1 MRINKYAN
9 ELNSQIRIDLQIRNN
24 TEQEPITIL
33 AETDFRNQKRRF
45 GIKNGDRQRHVYVV
59 GKTGTGKTTLLENMA
74 KQDIQLGRGLAIVD
88 PHGEFAEKMIDF
100 VPSSRINDVIYFNPA
115 DIDFPVAFNVME
127 QVDAEHRHLVASGL
141 VGVFKKIWAES
152 WGPRLEY
159 VLRNAVLAL
168 LEYPGATLL
177 GIMRLLVDKEYRAKV
192 MEKVKDPVVK
202 SFWVDEFSKYKGNFE
217 VEAISPIQNKVGQFL
232 TNPLIRNIVGQTKST
247 IDPRKAMDEGKIMI
261 LNLSKG
267 LIGEDASALLGAMM
281 ITKIQLAAMSRV
293 NIPENERKE
302 FYLYVDEFQNFA
314 TDSFANILSEAR
326 KYRLGLI
333 LAHQYIGQ
341 LISDSGTRV
350 KDAVFGNV
358 GTMIVFRVGAED
370 AEFLEKEFSPEFM
383 ATDLVG
389 LGFAQVYLKLMIDGF
404 ASRPFSATTLP
415 PIQREE
421 KSHRE
426 KIIKVSRERYSGLS
440 RQEVEEKI
448 ARWSG
453 MMEENDGERDNRNSM
468 RNNQSPTQYQS
479 RNQDQNRLANKP
491 SEPVYIDKCYEC
503 GKKVELNFKPD
514 GVRPVYCKDCLI
526 KVRAQTPA
534 GQPKPKM
541 EGSKKIVSEPV
552 LRETGPTISLGQA
565 TGRPAPDVASA
576 LSARD
581 LSQSPVG
588 TAGQK
593 AGQFRQ
599 RNDKK
604 PRPEL
609 NLDDLRSALND
620 VVKPENRAP
629 SNEQKKSMPQI
640 KAFSQKTPENQPSKS
655 NEVKDLKPGEE
666 AEL

>member
-1 MRINKYAN
+1 M
-9 ELNSQIRIDLQIRNN
+9 
-24 TEQEPITIL
+24 EQEPITII

-74 KQDIQLGRGLAIVD
+74 KQDIQQGRGLAIVD

-115 DIDFPVAFNVME
+115 DINFPIAFNVME

-177 GIMRLLVDKEYRAKV
+177 GIMRLLVDKDYRAKV

-341 LISDSGTRV
+341 LISDSSTRV

-389 LGFAQVYLKLMIDGF
+389 LGFAQIYLKLMIDGF

-426 KIIKVSRERYSGLS
+426 KIIKVSR
-440 RQEVEEKI
+440 
-448 ARWSG
+448 
-453 MMEENDGERDNRNSM
+453 
-468 RNNQSPTQYQS
+468 
-479 RNQDQNRLANKP
+479 
-491 SEPVYIDKCYEC
+491 
-503 GKKVELNFKPD
+503 
-514 GVRPVYCKDCLI
+514 
-526 KVRAQTPA
+526 
-534 GQPKPKM
+534 
-541 EGSKKIVSEPV
+541 
-552 LRETGPTISLGQA
+552 
-565 TGRPAPDVASA
+565 
-576 LSARD
+576 
-581 LSQSPVG
+581 
-588 TAGQK
+588 
-593 AGQFRQ
+593 
-599 RNDKK
+599 
-604 PRPEL
+604 
-609 NLDDLRSALND
+609 
-620 VVKPENRAP
+620 
-629 SNEQKKSMPQI
+629 
-640 KAFSQKTPENQPSKS
+640 
-655 NEVKDLKPGEE
+655 
-666 AEL
+666 

>member
-1 MRINKYAN
+1 MA
-9 ELNSQIRIDLQIRNN
+9 EQITLIG
-24 TEQEPITIL
+24 
-33 AETDFRNQKRRF
+33 ETDFRNQKRRF
-45 GIKNGDRQRHVYVV
+45 GIKDIDRQRHVYVV

-74 KQDIQLGRGLAIVD
+74 KQDIQSGKGLAIVD

-100 VPSSRINDVIYFNPA
+100 VPSSRVNDVIYFNPA
-115 DIDFPVAFNVME
+115 DLDFPIAFNVME
-127 QVDAEHRHLVASGL
+127 KVDLEHRHLVASGL

-168 LEYPGATLL
+168 LEYPGSTLL

-192 MEKVKDPVVK
+192 MEKVKDPVVR

-232 TNPLIRNIVGQTKST
+232 SNPMIRNIVGQTKST

-281 ITKIQLAAMSRV
+281 ITKLQLAAMSRV
-293 NIPENERKE
+293 DTPENERKE

-341 LISDSGTRV
+341 LINDSSTRV

-370 AEFLEKEFSPEFM
+370 AEFLEKEFSPEFT
-383 ATDLVG
+383 ANDLVG
-389 LGFAQVYLKLMIDGF
+389 LGFAQIYLKLMIDGF

-421 KSHRE
+421 KSNRE
-426 KIIKVSRERYSGLS
+426 KIIKVSRERYGGLS

-453 MMEENDGERDNRNSM
+453 MTEEEEGGDREIIHMPN
-468 RNNQSPTQYQS
+468 S
-479 RNQDQNRLANKP
+479 RNVESLRPQSSPASSSSKKP
-491 SEPVYIDKCYEC
+491 IGPVYIDTCHEC
-503 GKKVELNFKPD
+503 GKKTELNFKPD

-526 KVRAQTPA
+526 KVRAQAPSA
-534 GQPKPKM
+534 LKPKA
-541 EGSKKIVSEPV
+541 EEPKHIFTRSV
-552 LRETGPTISLGQA
+552 VRETGPSISLSEA
-565 TGRPAPDVASA
+565 TSQKAPIIAKPENQRA
-576 LSARD
+576 AEKKQRRGPD
-581 LSQSPVG
+581 LSEL
-588 TAGQK
+588 
-593 AGQFRQ
+593 
-599 RNDKK
+599 RN
-604 PRPEL
+604 
-609 NLDDLRSALND
+609 ALNE
-620 VVKPENRAP
+620 VVKPAGSNAETATKGAKEN
-629 SNEQKKSMPQI
+629 I
-640 KAFSQKTPENQPSKS
+640 
-655 NEVKDLKPGEE
+655 KDLKPGEA

>member
-1 MRINKYAN
+1 MS
-9 ELNSQIRIDLQIRNN
+9 ES
-24 TEQEPITIL
+24 ITLIG
-33 AETDFRNQKRRF
+33 ETDFRNQKRRF
-45 GIKNGDRQRHVYVV
+45 GIKELDRQRHVYVI

-74 KQDIQLGRGLAIVD
+74 KQDIQAGRGLAIVD

-100 VPSSRINDVIYFNPA
+100 VPSSRVNDVIYFNPA
-115 DIDFPVAFNVME
+115 DLDFPIAFNVME
-127 QVDAEHRHLVASGL
+127 KVDLEHRHLVASGL

-168 LEYPGATLL
+168 LEYPGSTLL

-232 TNPLIRNIVGQTKST
+232 SNPMIRNIVGQTKST
-247 IDPRKAMDEGKIMI
+247 IDPRKAMDEGKIII

-281 ITKIQLAAMSRV
+281 ITKLQLAAMSRV
-293 NIPENERKE
+293 DTPEHQRKE

-341 LISDSGTRV
+341 LITDTGTKV

-358 GTMIVFRVGAED
+358 GTMIVFRVSAED

-383 ATDLVG
+383 APDLVG

-404 ASRPFSATTLP
+404 SSRPFSATTLP
-415 PIQREE
+415 PIVREE
-421 KSHRE
+421 KSCRE
-426 KIIKVSRERYSGLS
+426 KIIKVSRERYGGLS

-453 MMEENDGERDNRNSM
+453 VIGEEEGQSSGARSNMSERPQGQFLPRESSALPP
-468 RNNQSPTQYQS
+468 RPRGQERAPE
-479 RNQDQNRLANKP
+479 KP
-491 SEPVYIDKCYEC
+491 LGPVYIDKCYEC
-503 GKKVELNFKPD
+503 GKTVELNFKPD
-514 GVRPVYCKDCLI
+514 GVRPIYCKDCLI
-526 KVRAQTPA
+526 KVRQQSPVNQPA
-534 GQPKPKM
+534 KKTDVP
-541 EGSKKIVSEPV
+541 KKIISGPARQSFAAGVAGEPV
-552 LRETGPTISLGQA
+552 VRETGPTISLSQA
-565 TGRPAPDVASA
+565 TGRQIPPASSQEISRPAERRQRRGPVLQELRDALSEVVGPTVPRDEAVPPIQSNKALSEPAPPAPQAAAAPDE
-576 LSARD
+576 AR
-581 LSQSPVG
+581 
-588 TAGQK
+588 
-593 AGQFRQ
+593 
-599 RNDKK
+599 
-604 PRPEL
+604 
-609 NLDDLRSALND
+609 
-620 VVKPENRAP
+620 
-629 SNEQKKSMPQI
+629 
-640 KAFSQKTPENQPSKS
+640 
-655 NEVKDLKPGEE
+655 DLKPGET

>member
-1 MRINKYAN
+1 MP
-9 ELNSQIRIDLQIRNN
+9 EQITLIG
-24 TEQEPITIL
+24 
-33 AETDFRNQKRRF
+33 ETDFRNQKCRF
-45 GIKNGDRQRHVYVV
+45 GIKDLDRQRHVYVV

-74 KQDIQLGRGLAIVD
+74 KQDIQAGRGLAIVD

-100 VPSSRINDVIYFNPA
+100 VPSSRVNDVIYFNPA
-115 DIDFPVAFNVME
+115 DLDFPIAFNVME
-127 QVDAEHRHLVASGL
+127 KVDLEHRHLVASGL

-168 LEYPGATLL
+168 LEYPGSTLL

-192 MEKVKDPVVK
+192 MEKVKDPVVR

-217 VEAISPIQNKVGQFL
+217 VEAIAPIQNKVGQFL
-232 TNPLIRNIVGQTKST
+232 SNPMIRNIVGQTKST

-281 ITKIQLAAMSRV
+281 ITKLQLAAMSRV
-293 NIPENERKE
+293 DTPENERKE

-326 KYRLGLI
+326 KYRLGLV

-341 LISDSGTRV
+341 LITDNSTRV

-370 AEFLEKEFSPEFM
+370 AEFLEKEFSPEFT
-383 ATDLVG
+383 ANDLVG

-404 ASRPFSATTLP
+404 SSRPFSATTLP
-415 PIQREE
+415 PIQRNE

-426 KIIKVSRERYSGLS
+426 KIIKVSRERYGGLS

-453 MMEENDGERDNRNSM
+453 MTEEEGERRKSGQIAAPKNFDS
-468 RNNQSPTQYQS
+468 S
-479 RNQDQNRLANKP
+479 RSQAKP
-491 SEPVYIDKCYEC
+491 IGPVYIDKCHEC
-503 GKKVELNFKPD
+503 GKKTELNFKPD
-514 GVRPVYCKDCLI
+514 GVRPVYCKECLVKI
-526 KVRAQTPA
+526 RAQAPA
-534 GQPKPKM
+534 VKEKIEAPKR
-541 EGSKKIVSEPV
+541 IFNEPV
-552 LRETGPTISLGQA
+552 VRETGKAISLREA
-565 TGRPAPDVASA
+565 TGQRPVAERQSAQPDAKSVKKHRPEVDLQSLRNVLNEVVGPIDKVPANQPAPE
-576 LSARD
+576 
-581 LSQSPVG
+581 
-588 TAGQK
+588 K
-593 AGQFRQ
+593 
-599 RNDKK
+599 
-604 PRPEL
+604 
-609 NLDDLRSALND
+609 
-620 VVKPENRAP
+620 
-629 SNEQKKSMPQI
+629 
-640 KAFSQKTPENQPSKS
+640 
-655 NEVKDLKPGEE
+655 EVKDLKPGET